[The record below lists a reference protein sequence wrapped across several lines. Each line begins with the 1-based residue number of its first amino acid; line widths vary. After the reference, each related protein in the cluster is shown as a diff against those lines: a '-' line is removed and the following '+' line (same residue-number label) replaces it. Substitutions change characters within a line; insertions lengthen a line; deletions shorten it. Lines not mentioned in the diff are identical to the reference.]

1 MYQHQDGKNV
11 KRTEAEF
18 PSAARVRTPS
28 GIVRMRGK
36 YGIPGCHLKTG
47 TDAAIAGAGS
57 TVLFGT
63 VYLCSAPV
71 KVLQVYVIEDI

>member
-11 KRTEAEF
+11 ERTEAEF

-36 YGIPGCHLKTG
+36 YGIPGCHPKTG
-47 TDAAIAGAGS
+47 TDSGVHSI
-57 TVLFGT
+57 VQ
-63 VYLCSAPV
+63 
-71 KVLQVYVIEDI
+71 LQNTLAWRQ